1 MLVRILTAV
10 VVLLLCQFTIRAD
23 ENPASPSD
31 AAAKQYKALVDEF
44 EDDGEARE
52 FAGRFIQLA
61 KQHPNDPVAADS
73 LAWVVLNVSRGR
85 ELQEALTLLALKYP
99 QSNRLAPACRKL
111 AFRPSLAAENLLRV
125 LREKSPHK
133 EVRAPATFYLAVYLQ
148 RQLRLVE
155 ALNKEEDRER
165 FLEFYGKEFTGHLA
179 ELDTSA
185 SLKEIESIYDEVK
198 KSFAGFEV
206 GDSKMGETA
215 QLELFAIRHL
225 SLGRKAPQI
234 TGEDIDG
241 KPFKLS
247 DYRGKVVM
255 LDFWGH
261 W

>member
-1 MLVRILTAV
+1 MLVRILTAMA
-10 VVLLLCQFTIRAD
+10 VLLLYQVAIRAD
-23 ENPASPSD
+23 EKPAPASD

-52 FAGRFIQLA
+52 FAGRFVEFA
-61 KQHPNDPVAADS
+61 KQHPKDSVAADS
-73 LAWVVLNVSRGR
+73 LVWVVVKVSRGR
-85 ELQEALTLLALKYP
+85 ELQEALTLLAQKY
-99 QSNRLAPACRKL
+99 QKSDRLAPACRKL
-111 AFRPSLAAENLLRV
+111 AFRPSLAAEKLLRV

-148 RQLRLVE
+148 RQLRLAE
-155 ALNKEEDRER
+155 ALSKEEDKNR
-165 FLEFYGKEFTGHLA
+165 FVQFYGKEFTTHLA
-179 ELDTSA
+179 EFDTSA

-198 KSFAGFEV
+198 KSFAGFKV
-206 GDSKMGETA
+206 GDSTMGETS

-225 SLGRKAPQI
+225 SLGREAPEI
-234 TGEDIDG
+234 TGEDVDR
-241 KPFKLS
+241 KKFKLS

>member
-1 MLVRILTAV
+1 MLVRVLTTIA
-10 VVLLLCQFTIRAD
+10 VLLLYEATIRAD
-23 ENPASPSD
+23 EKPAPQSD
-31 AAAKQYKALVDEF
+31 GAKQQYKALVDEF
-44 EDDGEARE
+44 EDDAEARE
-52 FAGRFIQLA
+52 FAGRFVELA
-61 KQHPNDPVAADS
+61 KQHPKPPVAADS
-73 LAWVVLNVSRGR
+73 LVWVVLNVSRGR
-85 ELQEALTLLALKYP
+85 ELQEALTLLVQKY
-99 QSNRLAPACRKL
+99 QKSNRLAPACRKL

-133 EVRAPATFYLAVYLQ
+133 EVRAPVRIYLAVYLL
-148 RQLRLVE
+148 RQLRLAE
-155 ALNKEEDRER
+155 APDKEEDKNR
-165 FLEFYGKEFTGHLA
+165 FVEFYGREFTTHLA

-185 SLKEIESIYDEVK
+185 SLKEIESIYDEVT
-198 KSFAGFEV
+198 KSFARFEI
-206 GDSKMGETA
+206 GDSTMGETA

-225 SLGRKAPQI
+225 SLGRKAPEI